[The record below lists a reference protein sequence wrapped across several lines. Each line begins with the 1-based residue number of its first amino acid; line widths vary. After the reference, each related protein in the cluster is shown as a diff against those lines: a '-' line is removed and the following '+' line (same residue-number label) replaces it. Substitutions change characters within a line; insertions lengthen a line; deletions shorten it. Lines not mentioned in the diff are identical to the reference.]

1 MCARVLIRL
10 IICSIAA
17 LLITTAA
24 TSLSSAGAP
33 DKGLEDS
40 VSPYDLVNTPAC
52 DRGEIYEEWPHCRL
66 QAGHRRRGHP

>member
-1 MCARVLIRL
+1 MCARVLIRP

-24 TSLSSAGAP
+24 ASLSYADAP
-33 DKGLEDS
+33 DNGLVDS

-52 DRGEIYEEWPHCRL
+52 DKGEIYEEWPHCHL
-66 QAGHRRRGHP
+66 QAGHRRRSHP